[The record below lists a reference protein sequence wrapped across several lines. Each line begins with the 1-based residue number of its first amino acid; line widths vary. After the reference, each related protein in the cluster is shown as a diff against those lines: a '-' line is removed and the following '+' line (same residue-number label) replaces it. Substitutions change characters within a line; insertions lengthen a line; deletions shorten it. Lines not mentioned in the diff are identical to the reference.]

1 MSSPRRSLVVVLA
14 VAFLYAQPACAQVGS
29 NGIGQTGSGASVRV
43 RVVESGDRPVPETV
57 RVDLLTSS
65 GSMVS
70 TVFTNSSGTA
80 VFSDVPGGDY
90 RLRVTGANV
99 PDTLSG
105 FFSLDARERN
115 HTETLVVQP
124 LTTSP
129 SVANGP
135 AVAVVDLNVPKP
147 ARKAVDKGVEAFNG
161 GKFDEAR
168 KQFEK
173 AIEQYPRYATA
184 YNMLGL
190 TFQQQR
196 EDEAAR
202 QSFAKAI
209 ELNDRFADAYTNL
222 AKDYFRQQKYEMC
235 EALLEKS
242 VAAEPRNPEALTYLA
257 QVELLGGKY
266 EQAADNARRV
276 HELSHQE
283 FAIVHFIAARAWRA
297 RNRFSDAVA
306 EYKLFLQ
313 EAPNA
318 TNSPQA
324 RKELAQ
330 LQAHKP

>member
-1 MSSPRRSLVVVLA
+1 MSSLGRSIVIVLA
-14 VAFLYAQPACAQVGS
+14 VGLLCAHSASAQVGS
-29 NGIGQTGSGASVRV
+29 NGIGQTGSGATVLV
-43 RVVESGDRPVPETV
+43 RVVQSGDRPVPETV
-57 RVDLLTSS
+57 RIDLLTSS

-80 VFSDVPGGDY
+80 TFSDVPGGDY
-90 RLRVTGANV
+90 RLRVTGANI
-99 PDTLSG
+99 PDTLSS

-115 HTETLVVQP
+115 HTETLAVQP
-124 LTTSP
+124 LTQSP
-129 SVANGP
+129 SVASAP
-135 AVAVVDLNVPKP
+135 SVAVVDLNVPKP

-173 AIEQYPRYATA
+173 AIEQYPSYATA

-196 EDEAAR
+196 QQEPAR
-202 QSFAKAI
+202 QSFVKAI

-222 AKDYFRQQKYEMC
+222 AKIYFRQQKYEMC
-235 EALLEKS
+235 EPLLEKS

-257 QVELLGGKY
+257 QVQLLGGKY

-276 HELSHQE
+276 HELPHQE

-297 RNRFSDAVA
+297 RNRLTDAVK

-318 TNSPQA
+318 ANSPQA
-324 RKELAQ
+324 QQELAQ
-330 LQAHKP
+330 LETHKP